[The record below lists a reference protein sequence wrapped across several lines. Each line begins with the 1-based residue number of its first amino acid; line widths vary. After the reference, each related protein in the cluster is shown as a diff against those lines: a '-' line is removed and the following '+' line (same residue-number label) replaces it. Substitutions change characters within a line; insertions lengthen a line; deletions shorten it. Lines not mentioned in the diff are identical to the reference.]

1 VLVPRGLEQQREL
14 VVGEPV
20 DGWTGGGDP
29 AAVAGDV
36 ADQPVLPDGSGE
48 R

>member
-1 VLVPRGLEQQREL
+1 VLFACGLEQQREL

-20 DGWTGGGDP
+20 DGWPGGGDP

-36 ADQPVLPDGSGE
+36 ADQPVLPDGGGQG
-48 R
+48 

>member
-1 VLVPRGLEQQREL
+1 VLVACGLEQQGQL

-20 DGWTGGGDP
+20 DGWPKGSDP

-36 ADQPVLPDGSGE
+36 ADEPVLPDGGGQG
-48 R
+48 